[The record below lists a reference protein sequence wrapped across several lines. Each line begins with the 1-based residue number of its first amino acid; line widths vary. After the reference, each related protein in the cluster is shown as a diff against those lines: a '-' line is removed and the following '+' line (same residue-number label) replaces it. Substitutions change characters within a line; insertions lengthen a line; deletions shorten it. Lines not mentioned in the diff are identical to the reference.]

1 MIQSGGSFGIFN
13 LINLIAAVELTS
25 KITNKAEDL
34 SNKVTL
40 NDPIIKTVSFS
51 NNLITDFKKVFG
63 TGITLKSHK
72 IKYIMKIIKSLEN
85 WEIWLKGISR
95 RLLVKKEDL
104 LKPLITA
111 G

>member
-1 MIQSGGSFGIFN
+1 MIQSGGSFGMFN
-13 LINLIAAVELTS
+13 QINLITPVELTS
-25 KITNKAEDL
+25 KTANKAEDL

-40 NDPIIKTVSFS
+40 HDPIKTVSFS
-51 NNLITDFKKVFG
+51 NNLITDFKKIFG
-63 TGITLKSHK
+63 TVITLKNHE

-95 RLLVKKEDL
+95 RLLVKKEDF

-111 G
+111 D